1 MLPFI
6 VIVASP
12 TQISLPL
19 LRARRLPRPGRGIGV
34 HPERLGAFS
43 SLLSS
48 SNISTFK
55 PSNPQTVPSPSPFPA
70 TLTTRVKHKSFACH
84 SYKKHPGWGAATFNS
99 FVAQTSV
106 CALLRQS
113 TSEIPEAKELQ
124 ELKNLAVLPVSS
136 HESPVAAQ
144 ALSSTSHQSQI
155 TKSCKIRTFEKRTR
169 NPLEIRSFTTQD
181 LKPFRIRSY
190 RKTGVGGPRILQ
202 AISDGPATHYSLL
215 TTHCMSIN
223 D

>member
-6 VIVASP
+6 MIVASP

-84 SYKKHPGWGAATFNS
+84 SYKKHPGVGGCHVQFFRGTDFSLCSFATVYFGNS
-99 FVAQTSV
+99 RSEGTAGIEKSRRPASLQSRVAS
-106 CALLRQS
+106 CGSGSLFH
-113 TSEIPEAKELQ
+113 K
-124 ELKNLAVLPVSS
+124 
-136 HESPVAAQ
+136 SPV
-144 ALSSTSHQSQI
+144 TNH
-155 TKSCKIRTFEKRTR
+155 
-169 NPLEIRSFTTQD
+169 
-181 LKPFRIRSY
+181 
-190 RKTGVGGPRILQ
+190 
-202 AISDGPATHYSLL
+202 
-215 TTHCMSIN
+215 
-223 D
+223 